1 MTTNKKSVALL
12 ADILSKRGLQHLVH
26 SPGSRNAPIIIAFSH
41 CKQVNIT
48 TCVDERSAAF
58 YAMGLAL
65 ETGKP
70 VAIDCT
76 SGTAPL
82 NYAPAIAEAYY
93 QHIPLL
99 VLTADRSAKHVNIG
113 DGQTINQNNVFANYV
128 KKSFTFPQY
137 LDEASVFAQ
146 AENMINE
153 AINICINPAPGP
165 VHINIPLDEPL
176 YEQTEEIIEGQ
187 AMNFRS
193 NFEKTINQLPEDFIN
208 QLETSNKVML
218 IAGQM
223 KPDEELNEELNLLR
237 QKKNTV
243 ILSETTS
250 NLYHPDDIDGIDN
263 VVSTFKT
270 DELQEF
276 APDILITFGGAI
288 VSKMIKKFLRENS
301 PKHHWHISTSGEKM
315 DTYFCLSGTIS
326 AKPADAVGLITQY
339 CNTHSSDFLSIW
351 NARKSKVNQRRNSI
365 LGGLQYCDLRVF
377 DHIIKQLPPDINLHL
392 GNSTPVR
399 YSQLFGSAPN
409 TTYYSNRGVSGI
421 DGQISTAAGIA
432 TASPEKL
439 NILITGDLGFLYD
452 NHGLLLLPHCPNLKI
467 IVINNQ
473 GGGIFRFI
481 PGPDTVVGFEEYFE
495 ARHQLNFEHL
505 AKAFHVEYAKAENIK
520 ELNKEL
526 QVLFN
531 TTSKSMILEVRTP
544 SELNS
549 DMLRK
554 YFKTL
559 KEN

>member
-1 MTTNKKSVALL
+1 MTTDKKSVALL
-12 ADILSKRGLQHLVH
+12 ADLLTKRGLQHLVH

-41 CKQVNIT
+41 CEQVEIT

-93 QHIPLL
+93 QQIPLL

-113 DGQTINQNNVFANYV
+113 DGQTINQNNVFTNYV
-128 KKSFTFPQY
+128 KKSFTLPQEI
-137 LDEASVFAQ
+137 DEAADFSH
-146 AENMINE
+146 AEKLINE
-153 AINICINPAPGP
+153 AITTCIDPAPGP

-176 YEQTEEIIEGQ
+176 YQQNQEVIEGV
-187 AMNFRS
+187 AVVHESNESRS
-193 NFEKTINQLPEDFIN
+193 NPILPRHLVEH
-208 QLETSNKVML
+208 LKKSPKVMVV
-218 IAGQM
+218 AGQM
-223 KPDEELNEELNLLR
+223 KPDKKLNEQLNLLR

-243 ILSETTS
+243 ILTETTS

-263 VVSTFKT
+263 VVSTIQPK
-270 DELQEF
+270 EVLEF
-276 APDILITFGGAI
+276 TPDVLITFGGAI
-288 VSKMIKKFLRENS
+288 VSKMIKKFLRDNS
-301 PKHHWHISTSGEKM
+301 PQHHWHLSASGEKL
-315 DTYFCLSGTIS
+315 DTYFCLSGTFK
-326 AKPADAVGLITQY
+326 ANPAEVMELLSQHITSD
-339 CNTHSSDFLSIW
+339 SSDFKSRWLS
-351 NARKSKVNQRRNSI
+351 RKKKVNQIRDAFLNN
-365 LGGLQYCDLRVF
+365 QEYCDLKVF
-377 DHIIKQLPPDINLHL
+377 DHIRKQLPKGVNLHL

-399 YSQLFGSAPN
+399 YSQLFGSTPN

-481 PGPDTVVGFEEYFE
+481 PGPDTVAGFEEYFE
-495 ARHQLNFEHL
+495 AKHQLNFEHL
-505 AKAFHVEYAKAENIK
+505 AKAFHVEYAKARNIK
-520 ELNKEL
+520 ELNE
-526 QVLFN
+526 VLPTFFN
-531 TTSKSMILEVRTP
+531 NSSGSMVLEVQTP
-544 SELNS
+544 SELNAEI
-549 DMLRK
+549 LRQ

-559 KEN
+559 KES